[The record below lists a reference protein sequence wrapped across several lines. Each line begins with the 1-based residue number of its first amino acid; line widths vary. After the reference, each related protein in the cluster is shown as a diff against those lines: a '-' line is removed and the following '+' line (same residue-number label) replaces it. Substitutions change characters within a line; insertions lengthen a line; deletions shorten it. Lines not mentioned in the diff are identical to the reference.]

1 MSSTYSGSIKV
12 SIFGESHSD
21 AIGAVLDNIPA
32 GEKIIFD
39 EIIMQMQRRVPGHD
53 NISTDRKENDIPE
66 VISGILNG
74 YTTGAPVCAII
85 KNNNVNSEDY
95 KNLKDLIRP
104 GHSDYSANIK
114 YRGFNDKRGGGHLSG
129 RLTAGLTFCGA
140 ICRQILEHRGVVIG
154 AHAYSIFDVF
164 DKKFEGNLSDKLLIN
179 LSRERFPVIDRNKKE
194 EMMERI
200 LQVQKDGDSIGGI
213 IECAIKNI
221 PPGVGAPIF
230 DGVENKISSLIF
242 AIPAIKGIE
251 FGAGFSSAKMRGSQN
266 NDPFVI
272 NGGKVATYTN
282 NHGGIL
288 GGISSGMPIIFRCAV
303 KPTPSISRPQKT
315 VNIKS
320 KLMQEISISGRHDPC
335 IVPRAVPVVESVA
348 AIALLDLFKEAGLL

>member
-1 MSSTYSGSIKV
+1 MSSIYSGSIKI
-12 SIFGESHSD
+12 SIFGESHSE

-39 EIIMQMQRRVPGHD
+39 EIIVQMQRRAPGYD
-53 NISTDRKENDIPE
+53 DISTCRKEIDVPE
-66 VISGILNG
+66 IISGISTG
-74 YTTGAPVCAII
+74 YTTGAPICAVI
-85 KNNNVNSEDY
+85 KNNSACSEDY
-95 KNLKDLIRP
+95 KSLEDLIRP
-104 GHSDYSANIK
+104 GHSDYPAYVK
-114 YRGFNDKRGGGHLSG
+114 YKGFNDKRGGGHLSG

-140 ICRQILEHRGVVIG
+140 ICRQILEQHGVIIG
-154 AHAYSIFDVF
+154 AHVYSIFDVF
-164 DKKFEGNLSDKLLIN
+164 DKKFEGNLSDELLIN
-179 LSRERFPVIDRNKKE
+179 LSRERFPVINCDKKE
-194 EMMERI
+194 VMIEKI
-200 LQVQKDGDSIGGI
+200 LQAKKDGDSVGGI

-221 PPGVGAPIF
+221 PPGIGSPIF

-251 FGAGFSSAKMRGSQN
+251 FGAGFDATKMLGSQN

-272 NGGKVATYTN
+272 LDEKITTETN

-303 KPTPSISRPQKT
+303 KPTPSILKTQRT

-320 KLMQEISISGRHDPC
+320 KSMQKISITGRHDPC
-335 IVPRAVPVVESVA
+335 IVPRAVPVVESAA
-348 AIALLDLFKEAGLL
+348 AIAILDLFKEAGLL